1 MRHAL
6 IRMSSK
12 SGLHNACRYLYR
24 LAAMPI
30 VVVLVMCFQQ
40 ARTNAF
46 GVFLPITAEL
56 GHPMSVEMTY
66 KFLRANGDDDAR
78 YKHCIPKTDSAM
90 ANTRKSRLCETS
102 RPADNMQSTC
112 MRPVAET
119 SWPIISKVVAVSP
132 ANSDLRRCN
141 HAARRDANACMP
153 NRPQLLPASKQRRQR
168 PLSFH
173 RPLPSGACTA
183 KHMRPAGLSFQ
194 KPAPFAGTKICV
206 FTARPLFTGGGV
218 KGAIV
223 RHASAHRSQET
234 FALLK
239 NEKTHY

>member
-1 MRHAL
+1 
-6 IRMSSK
+6 
-12 SGLHNACRYLYR
+12 
-24 LAAMPI
+24 MPI
-30 VVVLVMCFQQ
+30 VVVLVMYFQR
-40 ARTNAF
+40 AWTNAF
-46 GVFLPITAEL
+46 GVFLHVPITVDL

-132 ANSDLRRCN
+132 ANSDLPRCN

-153 NRPQLLPASKQRRQR
+153 NRPQLLPASKQGRQR

-173 RPLPSGACTA
+173 RPLPSGECTA
-183 KHMRPAGLSFQ
+183 KHIATCARPAFHFRNQPLS
-194 KPAPFAGTKICV
+194 PAPKYV
-206 FTARPLFTGGGV
+206 YLHGGRCQGGYC
-218 KGAIV
+218 KASAA
-223 RHASAHRSQET
+223 ASAHRSQET

-239 NEKTHY
+239 NEKTQY

>member
-1 MRHAL
+1 M
-6 IRMSSK
+6 
-12 SGLHNACRYLYR
+12 YLYR

-30 VVVLVMCFQQ
+30 VVVLVIYFQR
-40 ARTNAF
+40 AWTNAF
-46 GVFLPITAEL
+46 GVFLHVPITVDL

-78 YKHCIPKTDSAM
+78 YKHCVPKTDSAM

-112 MRPVAET
+112 TCMRPVAET
-119 SWPIISKVVAVSP
+119 SRPIMSKVVAVSP
-132 ANSDLRRCN
+132 ANSGLRRCN

-168 PLSFH
+168 PLSG
-173 RPLPSGACTA
+173 SCTA

-206 FTARPLFTGGGV
+206 FTW
-218 KGAIV
+218 GAV
-223 RHASAHRSQET
+223 SRG
-234 FALLK
+234 LL
-239 NEKTHY
+239 